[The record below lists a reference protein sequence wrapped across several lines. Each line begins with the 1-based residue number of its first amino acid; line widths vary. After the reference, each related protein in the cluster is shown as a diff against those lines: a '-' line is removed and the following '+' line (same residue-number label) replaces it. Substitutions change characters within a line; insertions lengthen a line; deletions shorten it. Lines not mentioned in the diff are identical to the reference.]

1 MKTFHSYQEFK
12 SQKKTIITI
21 GTFDGVHYG
30 HQSIIKKLND
40 HNGEYESVLMT
51 FFPHPRMVLRS
62 NPEIKLL
69 NTIEEKSMLLEALGL
84 ENLIIQPFNLE
95 FSQLSARDFV
105 KKNLV
110 DALHIHKI
118 IIGYDHRFGINRSAN
133 INDLIRFGEEFGFK
147 VEQISAQEIEDVS
160 VSSTKIRKA
169 LSSGDV
175 ALANQYLGQPY
186 PITGTVIHG
195 KGLGKTINYPTANI
209 KIKEDYKLI
218 PANGV
223 YIVYSIFNNIK
234 VFGMMNI
241 GTNPTVDGTQ
251 QSIEV
256 NYFDWNKDLYDQKVT
271 VYLLKYIREEQRFE
285 SIEALQEQLAI
296 DKQTTLHYL
305 LTLKNN

>member
-69 NTIEEKSMLLEALGL
+69 NTIKEKSKLLEALGL

-105 KKNLV
+105 KKILV

-133 INDLIRFGEEFGFK
+133 ISDLIRFGEEFGFE

-186 PITGTVIHG
+186 PITGTVVHG

-209 KIKEDYKLI
+209 KIKENYKLI

-223 YIVYSIFNNIK
+223 YIIYSVFNNIK
-234 VFGMMNI
+234 VYGMMNI

-256 NYFDWNKDLYDQKVT
+256 NYFDWNKDLYDQEVT
-271 VYLLKYIREEQRFE
+271 VYFLKYIRAEQRFK
-285 SIEALQEQLAI
+285 SIKALQEQLAI
-296 DKQTTLHYL
+296 DKQATLNYL
-305 LTLKNN
+305 LTIKNN

>member
-1 MKTFHSYQEFK
+1 MKTFQSYQEFK

-21 GTFDGVHYG
+21 GTFDGVHFG

-105 KKNLV
+105 KKILV
-110 DALHIHKI
+110 DALQIHKI

-133 INDLIRFGEEFGFK
+133 INDLIGFGKEFGFE

-169 LSSGDV
+169 LTTGDV

-186 PITGTVIHG
+186 PITGTVVHG

-209 KIKEDYKLI
+209 KIKEEYKLI

-223 YIVYSIFNNIK
+223 YIVYSTLENTT
-234 VFGMMNI
+234 VYGMMNI
-241 GTNPTVDGTQ
+241 GTNPTVNGKQ

-256 NYFDWNKDLYDQKVT
+256 HFFDWNKDLYDQKIT
-271 VYLLKYIREEQRFE
+271 VYFLKYIRAEQRFE
-285 SIEALQEQLAI
+285 SVEALQDQLAL
-296 DKQTTLHYL
+296 DKQTTLKYL
-305 LTLKNN
+305 LKLKNN